1 MSSCCGNHD
10 NSEEKNKPQSEA
22 DGNNSSEEKTE
33 KTESALDSDNI
44 SAESN
49 PPETPQ
55 KRLKIKL
62 LPAAVSL
69 FAGGVL
75 LVFSFFN
82 FSFNYQ
88 LRPYSAKLL
97 GLPESADER
106 ETARLAKAVLPAE
119 GVILPVKW
127 GDLGEKMI
135 KAGVIDA
142 DKFESI
148 YKDRGGLDEES
159 QRLLY
164 GADNG
169 NLKITK
175 ENAGVLLNLLWALGL
190 GNKNTILEKG
200 PMSDK
205 KYGGAGGFASTGGWT
220 LAKRNTMSH
229 YSKHEFFSLSPE
241 QQQLVEK
248 VSWGIYR
255 PCCGNPTY
263 FPDCN
268 HGMAMLGLLELM
280 ASQGASEQEMYQT
293 ALAVNSYWFPETYIN
308 LAKYFES
315 QGTPWKKVSP
325 KEVLGA
331 DYSSASGY
339 RNILN
344 KIKPVERQ
352 SGGSCG
358 V

>member
-1 MSSCCGNHD
+1 MPSCCDNHN
-10 NSEEKNKPQSEA
+10 NSEEKKESLLEISE
-22 DGNNSSEEKTE
+22 NNISDPEKINEEKSKSDNQPAEIDSEEAK
-33 KTESALDSDNI
+33 
-44 SAESN
+44 
-49 PPETPQ
+49 P
-55 KRLKIKL
+55 KRTQIKL
-62 LPAAVSL
+62 APAVASFVAGAV
-69 FAGGVL
+69 VL
-75 LVFSFFN
+75 AFSFFN

-97 GLPESADER
+97 GLPESPEAR
-106 ETARLAKAVLPAE
+106 ETARLEKMVLPTE
-119 GVILPVKW
+119 GVILPVTW
-127 GDLGEKMI
+127 GDLGDKMI

-142 DKFESI
+142 DKFESV
-148 YKDRGGLDEES
+148 YKNRNGLDEES

-164 GADNG
+164 GTTDKNI
-169 NLKITK
+169 KITK
-175 ENAGVLLNLLWALGL
+175 DNAGVLLNLLWALGL
-190 GNKNTILEKG
+190 GNKNIILEKG

-205 KYGGAGGFASTGGWT
+205 KYGGAGQFASTGGWT
-220 LAKRNTMSH
+220 LAKGNTMSH
-229 YSKHEFFSLSPE
+229 YSKHEFFTLTPE

-248 VSWGIYR
+248 VSWGVYR

-315 QGTPWKKVSP
+315 QGTPWKKVVP
-325 KEVLGA
+325 QEVLGA
-331 DYSSASGY
+331 DYSSSSGY
-339 RNILN
+339 QNILS

-352 SGGSCG
+352 SGGGCG

>member
-1 MSSCCGNHD
+1 M
-10 NSEEKNKPQSEA
+10 EE
-22 DGNNSSEEKTE
+22 NNNFSDEKTD
-33 KTESALDSDNI
+33 KTGAVSDSDNI
-44 SAESN
+44 PIESN
-49 PPETPQ
+49 PPEAPQ
-55 KRLKIKL
+55 KRMKIKL
-62 LPAAVSL
+62 LPAVASFL
-69 FAGGVL
+69 AGAIL
-75 LVFSFFN
+75 LAFSFFN

-88 LRPYSAKLL
+88 LRPYSARLL
-97 GLPESADER
+97 GLPESQEAR
-106 ETARLAKAVLPAE
+106 ETARLEKAVLPAE
-119 GVILPVKW
+119 GVVLPVKW
-127 GDLGEKMI
+127 GDLGDKMI

-142 DKFESI
+142 GKFEAL
-148 YKDRGGLDEES
+148 YENRGGLNDEIS
-159 QRLLY
+159 GLLY
-164 GADNG
+164 RSDNG

-175 ENAGVLLNLLWALGL
+175 DNAGVLLNLLWALGL

-220 LAKRNTMSH
+220 LAKGNTMNH
-229 YSKHEFFSLSPE
+229 YSKHEFLTLSPE

-248 VSWGIYR
+248 ISWGVYR

-339 RNILN
+339 RNILS

>member
-1 MSSCCGNHD
+1 M
-10 NSEEKNKPQSEA
+10 E
-22 DGNNSSEEKTE
+22 
-33 KTESALDSDNI
+33 
-44 SAESN
+44 
-49 PPETPQ
+49 
-55 KRLKIKL
+55 IKL
-62 LPAAVSL
+62 PEIKLQLKLPKLPKIRLLAAVAC
-69 FAGGVL
+69 FVAAGAL
-75 LVFSFFN
+75 LAFTFFN
-82 FSFNYQ
+82 FSLNFE
-88 LRPYSAKLL
+88 LKSSMAKLL
-97 GLPESADER
+97 GLPETVEGR
-106 ETARLAKAVLPAE
+106 EAVRFEKEVLPAE

-127 GDLGEKMI
+127 GDLGAQMV

-142 DKFESI
+142 DKFEGN
-148 YKDRGGLDEES
+148 YGGQNKLSDES
-159 QRLLY
+159 KRLLY
-164 GADNG
+164 DSGNG
-169 NLKITK
+169 NIKITK

-220 LAKRNTMSH
+220 LAQGNTMNH
-229 YSKHEFFSLSPE
+229 YSKHEFISLTPE
-241 QQQLVEK
+241 QQQLVEQ
-248 VSWGIYR
+248 VSWNIYR

-280 ASQGASEQEMYQT
+280 ASQGVNEEDMYKA
-293 ALAVNSYWFPETYIN
+293 ALAVNSYWFPEIYIN

-315 QGTPWKKVSP
+315 QGTPWKKIDP

-344 KIKPVERQ
+344 KIQPIKQQ
-352 SGGSCG
+352 SGGGCG

>member
-1 MSSCCGNHD
+1 MKENNNLTEETD
-10 NSEEKNKPQSEA
+10 NKKETVSGDMP
-22 DGNNSSEEKTE
+22 
-33 KTESALDSDNI
+33 TESNQ
-44 SAESN
+44 
-49 PPETPQ
+49 PETLP
-55 KRLKIKL
+55 KKSKIKL
-62 LPAAVSL
+62 LPAVASFFAAAVL
-69 FAGGVL
+69 I
-75 LVFSFFN
+75 VFTSFN
-82 FSFNYQ
+82 FSINFQ
-88 LRPYSAKLL
+88 LKPYSARLL
-97 GLPESADER
+97 GLPESPEAR
-106 ETARLAKAVLPAE
+106 ETAKLEKAVLPAE
-119 GVILPVKW
+119 GVVLPVKW
-127 GDLGEKMI
+127 GDLGDQMI

-148 YKDRGGLDEES
+148 YKNRGGLDEES

-164 GADNG
+164 ETDNG
-169 NLKITK
+169 NIKITK
-175 ENAGVLLNLLWALGL
+175 DNAGIVLNLLWALGL

-220 LAKRNTMSH
+220 LAKGNVMNH
-229 YSKHEFFSLSPE
+229 YSKHEFFSLTPE
-241 QQQLVEK
+241 QQKLVEET
-248 VSWGIYR
+248 SWNIYR

-293 ALAVNSYWFPETYIN
+293 ALWVNSYWFPETYIN

-315 QGTPWKKVSP
+315 QGTPWKNVSP
-325 KEVLGA
+325 KKVLGA

-339 RNILN
+339 RSILN
-344 KIKPVERQ
+344 KIKPIEQ
-352 SGGSCG
+352 QGGGGCG